1 MVDANVK
8 SLRLVPALLALSLVL
23 GCASGGRAAAPAG
36 TASPARGAGAAAGAA
51 TGARG
56 GGLAAPERLSPQA
69 TLDLLRSVAPPA
81 RDEADLVR
89 RYKYA
94 CGTPAAPA
102 VALSR
107 EAEVGSTEPFWVL
120 DQVSH
125 RFLQVRA
132 TLRHA
137 SPHLLLYVQEGVAY
151 NQDALAASARVFE
164 EKTYPLLRRYFGD
177 VPGEP
182 RLTVFNG
189 RVPGVGGYFSA
200 SDLFPQSVNPYS
212 NERVM
217 LFMSLDNARPGSDSY
232 DAVLA
237 HEAQH
242 FVHWVIKPQQDSWI
256 NEGASE
262 LAMAVAGYDQ
272 KPEAQQYLNNPETQL
287 NGWTDQRWQTPPHYG
302 AGYLILEY
310 AAQRLGGYEHL
321 KGLLAS
327 PGTSV
332 QTFDSYLAGA
342 EGKRIGAARFDDLFK
357 DFVVANLVNDR
368 SLADGRF
375 GYEGLSTL
383 KARTQES
390 FASLPA
396 QSSGRLRPY
405 GTRYVEVQP
414 AVSTSGTL
422 DVRFDGAGEAPLFG
436 GAPRGGGRA
445 QWWGGAADEMEST
458 LTREVDLTGAA
469 AATLRFAAWY
479 HIERDYD
486 YAGVAVSTDGGC
498 SWKTVPGRHTTESD
512 PVGQNL
518 GNGLT
523 GISGGGATP
532 AWVEET
538 MDLTPYA
545 GRKVLLRFF
554 YVTDQSYHGSGFA
567 VDDISIPEIGLADDA
582 ESDGG
587 WQTAG
592 FLRSVNAATLDW
604 AVQVIAFGDGGTQ
617 VRQVPLTR
625 GGDGR
630 LQGTLSLGGFGAA
643 VKRVV
648 VALAPMVPVTL
659 EDADYRL
666 DLAVR
671 PS

>member
-1 MVDANVK
+1 MVEGNVK
-8 SLRLVPALLALSLVL
+8 RRCLAPLLLALSLVM
-23 GCASGGRAAAPAG
+23 GCASQGPAAAPAG
-36 TASPARGAGAAAGAA
+36 ATPAAVAPGAS
-51 TGARG
+51 GARG
-56 GGLAAPERLSPQA
+56 RGGVLAAPDGLSPQA
-69 TLDLLRSVAPPA
+69 TLDQLRSVAPPA

-89 RYKYA
+89 RYKNA

-102 VALSR
+102 VALTR
-107 EAEVGSTEPFWVL
+107 DAEVGASEPFWVL

-125 RFLQVRA
+125 RFLQVQA

-137 SPHLLLYVQEGVAY
+137 SPHLLFYVQDGMAY

-164 EKTYPLLRRYFGD
+164 EKTYPMLRRYFGD
-177 VPGEP
+177 VPVEP
-182 RLTVFNG
+182 RLTIFNG

-200 SDLFPQSVNPYS
+200 SDLFPRSVNPYS

-217 LFMSLDNARPGSDSY
+217 LFMSLDNARPGSDAY

-272 KPEAQQYLNNPETQL
+272 SAEARQYLNNPETQV
-287 NGWTDQRWQTPPHYG
+287 NGWTDQRWRTPPHYG

-327 PGTSV
+327 AGTSV
-332 QTFDSYLAGA
+332 QTFDSFLAGP
-342 EGKRIGAARFDDLFK
+342 EGRRIGAARFDDLFR

-368 SLADGRF
+368 SLADGRY
-375 GYEGLSTL
+375 GYERLNAL
-383 KARTQES
+383 RARTQES
-390 FASLPA
+390 FSTFPA
-396 QSSGRLRPY
+396 QSSGRLQPY

-414 AVSTSGTL
+414 SSGTSGTL
-422 DVRFDGAGEAPLFG
+422 DLRFDGAGEAPLFG

-445 QWWGGAADEMEST
+445 QWWSGAADEMEST
-458 LTREVDLTGAA
+458 LTREIDLSAVK

-479 HIERDYD
+479 QIERDYD
-486 YAGVAVSTDGGC
+486 YAGVAVSSDGGC
-498 SWKTVPGRHTTESD
+498 SWKTLPGTHTTDSD

-523 GISGGGATP
+523 GISGGGAEP
-532 AWVEET
+532 AWVDES
-538 MDLTPYA
+538 MDLSAYA
-545 GRKVLLRFF
+545 GGKILLRFF

-567 VDDISIPEIGLADDA
+567 VDDISIPETGYADDA

-587 WQTAG
+587 WQANG
-592 FLRSVNAATLDW
+592 FLRSVNAAALDW
-604 AVQVIAFGDGGTQ
+604 TVQAIAYGEGGAQ

-625 GGDGR
+625 GSDGR
-630 LQGTLSLGGFGAA
+630 LGGSLSVGGFGAA

-648 VALAPMVPVTL
+648 VAVAPMVPVTR

-671 PS
+671 AG